1 MKISKFELAAV
12 KRTAS
17 TVKNLRRKAENIKK
31 IIDVNT
37 ATYESYVEQINSW
50 EKPLIDKFGFD
61 SKFILEHYDPETK
74 ELVLQETP
82 IVEEVSVEE
91 VNNMLNDGMLREAEP
106 SSEEETPV
114 DEVINEDAVV
124 SNYTSES
131 SEVEEGCFVSNKTID
146 K

>member
-82 IVEEVSVEE
+82 VVEEVSVEE

-106 SSEEETPV
+106 SSEEETSV
-114 DEVINEDAVV
+114 DEAVNEETVV
-124 SNYTSES
+124 SNDTSES
-131 SEVEEGCFVSNKTID
+131 SEVEEGTVCE
-146 K
+146 

>member
-82 IVEEVSVEE
+82 VVEEVSVEE
-91 VNNMLNDGMLREAEP
+91 VNNMLNDGMLSEAEP

-114 DEVINEDAVV
+114 DEAINEGTVV
-124 SNYTSES
+124 SNDTPES
-131 SEVEEGCFVSNKTID
+131 SEVEEGCFSE
-146 K
+146 

>member
-82 IVEEVSVEE
+82 VVEEVSVEE

-114 DEVINEDAVV
+114 DEAINEGTVV
-124 SNYTSES
+124 SNDTSES
-131 SEVEEGCFVSNKTID
+131 SEVKEGCFSE
-146 K
+146 

>member
-82 IVEEVSVEE
+82 AVEEVSVEE

-114 DEVINEDAVV
+114 DEAINEDTVV
-124 SNYTSES
+124 SNDTSES
-131 SEVEEGCFVSNKTID
+131 SEVEEDCFSE
-146 K
+146 

>member
-82 IVEEVSVEE
+82 VVEEVSVEE
-91 VNNMLNDGMLREAEP
+91 VNNMLNDGMLRETEP
-106 SSEEETPV
+106 SSEEETP
-114 DEVINEDAVV
+114 INEAVNEETVV
-124 SNYTSES
+124 SNDTSES
-131 SEVEEGCFVSNKTID
+131 SEVEEGCFNE
-146 K
+146 

>member
-50 EKPLIDKFGFD
+50 EKLLIDKFGFD

-82 IVEEVSVEE
+82 VVEEVSVEE

-114 DEVINEDAVV
+114 EEAINEDTVV
-124 SNYTSES
+124 SNDTSES
-131 SEVEEGCFVSNKTID
+131 SEVEEGCFSE
-146 K
+146 

>member
-74 ELVLQETP
+74 ELVLQEVP
-82 IVEEVSVEE
+82 VVEEVSVEE

-106 SSEEETPV
+106 SSEEETPI
-114 DEVINEDAVV
+114 DEAINEDTVV
-124 SNYTSES
+124 SNDTSES
-131 SEVEEGCFVSNKTID
+131 SEV
-146 K
+146 

>member
-82 IVEEVSVEE
+82 VVEEVSVEE

-114 DEVINEDAVV
+114 DEAVNEGAVV
-124 SNYTSES
+124 SNDTSES
-131 SEVEEGCFVSNKTID
+131 SEVEEGCFSE
-146 K
+146 

>member
-114 DEVINEDAVV
+114 DEAINEDTVV
-124 SNYTSES
+124 SNDTSES
-131 SEVEEGCFVSNKTID
+131 SEVEKGCFSE
-146 K
+146 

>member
-74 ELVLQETP
+74 ELILQETP

-114 DEVINEDAVV
+114 DEAVNEDAVV
-124 SNYTSES
+124 SNDTPES
-131 SEVEEGCFVSNKTID
+131 SEVEEGCFSE
-146 K
+146 

>member
-61 SKFILEHYDPETK
+61 SKFILEHYDPEPK

-114 DEVINEDAVV
+114 DEAVNEDAVV
-124 SNYTSES
+124 SNDTPES
-131 SEVEEGCFVSNKTID
+131 SEVEEGCFSE
-146 K
+146 

>member
-82 IVEEVSVEE
+82 VVEEVSVEE

-114 DEVINEDAVV
+114 NEAVNEDTVV
-124 SNYTSES
+124 SNDTLES
-131 SEVEEGCFVSNKTID
+131 SEVEEGTFCE
-146 K
+146 

>member
-61 SKFILEHYDPETK
+61 SKFILEHSDPETK

-82 IVEEVSVEE
+82 VVEEISVETADNLLS
-91 VNNMLNDGMLREAEP
+91 VSDGMLREAEP

-114 DEVINEDAVV
+114 DEAVNEDTVV
-124 SNYTSES
+124 SNDTLES
-131 SEVEEGCFVSNKTID
+131 SEIEEGTFCE
-146 K
+146 

>member
-114 DEVINEDAVV
+114 DEAVNEDAVV
-124 SNYTSES
+124 SNDTSES
-131 SEVEEGCFVSNKTID
+131 SEVEEGCFSE
-146 K
+146 

>member
-82 IVEEVSVEE
+82 VVEEVSVEE

-106 SSEEETPV
+106 SSEGETPV
-114 DEVINEDAVV
+114 DEAVNEDAVV
-124 SNYTSES
+124 SNDTPES
-131 SEVEEGCFVSNKTID
+131 SEVEEGDSCE
-146 K
+146 

>member
-82 IVEEVSVEE
+82 NVEEVSVEE

-114 DEVINEDAVV
+114 DEAEMKIML
-124 SNYTSES
+124 Y
-131 SEVEEGCFVSNKTID
+131 
-146 K
+146 

>member
-50 EKPLIDKFGFD
+50 EKPLIDKFGLD

-82 IVEEVSVEE
+82 VVEEVSVEE

-106 SSEEETPV
+106 SSEEETSV
-114 DEVINEDAVV
+114 DEAVNEETVV
-124 SNYTSES
+124 SNDTSES
-131 SEVEEGCFVSNKTID
+131 SEVEEGTFCE
-146 K
+146 

>member
-1 MKISKFELAAV
+1 MISKFELAAV

-17 TVKNLRRKAENIKK
+17 TVKNLRRKAENIKN

-61 SKFILEHYDPETK
+61 SKFILEHYNPETK

-82 IVEEVSVEE
+82 VVEVSVEE

-114 DEVINEDAVV
+114 DEAVSEDTVV
-124 SNYTSES
+124 SNDTSES
-131 SEVEEGCFVSNKTID
+131 SEVEEGTFCE
-146 K
+146 

>member
-114 DEVINEDAVV
+114 DEAINEDTVV
-124 SNYTSES
+124 SNDTSES
-131 SEVEEGCFVSNKTID
+131 LEVEEGCFSE
-146 K
+146 

>member
-17 TVKNLRRKAENIKK
+17 TVKNLRRKAENIKN
-31 IIDVNT
+31 IINVNT

-61 SKFILEHYDPETK
+61 SKFILEHYNPETK

-82 IVEEVSVEE
+82 VVEEVSVEE

-114 DEVINEDAVV
+114 DEAVNEDTVV
-124 SNYTSES
+124 SNDTSES
-131 SEVEEGCFVSNKTID
+131 SEVEEGAFCE
-146 K
+146 

>member
-82 IVEEVSVEE
+82 VVEEVSVEE

-114 DEVINEDAVV
+114 DEAINEDTVV
-124 SNYTSES
+124 SNDTSES
-131 SEVEEGCFVSNKTID
+131 SEVEKGCFSE
-146 K
+146 

>member
-61 SKFILEHYDPETK
+61 SKFILEHYNPEAK

-82 IVEEVSVEE
+82 VVEEVSVEE

-114 DEVINEDAVV
+114 DEAVNEDTVV
-124 SNYTSES
+124 SNDTSES
-131 SEVEEGCFVSNKTID
+131 SEVEEGAFCE
-146 K
+146 

>member
-91 VNNMLNDGMLREAEP
+91 VNNMLNDGMLRETEP

-114 DEVINEDAVV
+114 DEAINEDTVV
-124 SNYTSES
+124 SNDTSES
-131 SEVEEGCFVSNKTID
+131 SEVEEGCFSE
-146 K
+146 

>member
-82 IVEEVSVEE
+82 VVEEVSVEE
-91 VNNMLNDGMLREAEP
+91 VNNMLNDGMLRKAEP
-106 SSEEETPV
+106 SSEEETSV
-114 DEVINEDAVV
+114 DEAVNEETVV
-124 SNYTSES
+124 SNDTSES
-131 SEVEEGCFVSNKTID
+131 SEVEEGCFSEQ
-146 K
+146 

>member
-17 TVKNLRRKAENIKK
+17 TVKNLRRKAENIKN

-61 SKFILEHYDPETK
+61 SKFILEHYNPETK

-82 IVEEVSVEE
+82 VVEEVSVETADNLLS
-91 VNNMLNDGMLREAEP
+91 VSDGMLREAEP

-114 DEVINEDAVV
+114 DEAVNEDTVV
-124 SNYTSES
+124 SNDTSES
-131 SEVEEGCFVSNKTID
+131 SEVEEGAFCE
-146 K
+146 

>member
-82 IVEEVSVEE
+82 VVEEVSVEE

-114 DEVINEDAVV
+114 DEAVNEDTVV
-124 SNYTSES
+124 SNDTSES
-131 SEVEEGCFVSNKTID
+131 SEVEEGTFCE
-146 K
+146 

>member
-82 IVEEVSVEE
+82 VVEEISVETADNLLS
-91 VNNMLNDGMLREAEP
+91 VSYGMLREAEP

-114 DEVINEDAVV
+114 DEAVNEDTVV
-124 SNYTSES
+124 SNDTLES
-131 SEVEEGCFVSNKTID
+131 SEVEEGTFCE
-146 K
+146 

>member
-17 TVKNLRRKAENIKK
+17 TVKNLRRKAENIKN

-114 DEVINEDAVV
+114 DEAINEGTVV
-124 SNYTSES
+124 SNDTSES
-131 SEVEEGCFVSNKTID
+131 SEVEEGCFSE
-146 K
+146 

>member
-106 SSEEETPV
+106 SSEGETPV
-114 DEVINEDAVV
+114 DEAINENTVV
-124 SNYTSES
+124 SNDTSES
-131 SEVEEGCFVSNKTID
+131 SEVEEGCFSE
-146 K
+146 

>member
-91 VNNMLNDGMLREAEP
+91 VNNMLNDGMLRETEP

-114 DEVINEDAVV
+114 DEAINEGTVV
-124 SNYTSES
+124 SNDTSES
-131 SEVEEGCFVSNKTID
+131 SEIEEGCFSE
-146 K
+146 

>member
-82 IVEEVSVEE
+82 VVEEVSVEE

-106 SSEEETPV
+106 SLEEETPV
-114 DEVINEDAVV
+114 DEAINEDTVV
-124 SNYTSES
+124 SNDTSES
-131 SEVEEGCFVSNKTID
+131 SEVEEGCFSE
-146 K
+146 

>member
-82 IVEEVSVEE
+82 VVEEVSVEE

-114 DEVINEDAVV
+114 DEAINEDAVV
-124 SNYTSES
+124 SNDTSES
-131 SEVEEGCFVSNKTID
+131 SEVEEGCFSE
-146 K
+146 

>member
-82 IVEEVSVEE
+82 VVEEVSVEE

-106 SSEEETPV
+106 SSEEETSV
-114 DEVINEDAVV
+114 DEAVNEETVV
-124 SNYTSES
+124 SNDTSES
-131 SEVEEGCFVSNKTID
+131 SKVEEDCFSEQ
-146 K
+146 

>member
-114 DEVINEDAVV
+114 DEAVNEDAVV
-124 SNYTSES
+124 SNDTSES
-131 SEVEEGCFVSNKTID
+131 SEVEEGAFCE
-146 K
+146 

>member
-82 IVEEVSVEE
+82 VVEEVSVEE

-106 SSEEETPV
+106 SSEEETSV
-114 DEVINEDAVV
+114 DEAVNEETVV
-124 SNYTSES
+124 SNDTSES
-131 SEVEEGCFVSNKTID
+131 SKVEESCFSEQ
-146 K
+146 

>member
-17 TVKNLRRKAENIKK
+17 TVKNLRRKAENIKN

-61 SKFILEHYDPETK
+61 SKFILEHYNPETK

-82 IVEEVSVEE
+82 VVEEVSVEE

-114 DEVINEDAVV
+114 DEAVNEDTVV
-124 SNYTSES
+124 SNDTSKS
-131 SEVEEGCFVSNKTID
+131 SEVEEGTFCE
-146 K
+146 

>member
-91 VNNMLNDGMLREAEP
+91 VNNMLNDGMLSEAEP

-114 DEVINEDAVV
+114 DEAINEDTII
-124 SNYTSES
+124 SNDTSES
-131 SEVEEGCFVSNKTID
+131 SEVEEGCFSE
-146 K
+146 

>member
-82 IVEEVSVEE
+82 VVEEVSVEE

-106 SSEEETPV
+106 SSEEETSV
-114 DEVINEDAVV
+114 DEAVNKETVV
-124 SNYTSES
+124 SNNTSES
-131 SEVEEGCFVSNKTID
+131 SKVEEDCFSEQ
-146 K
+146 

>member
-61 SKFILEHYDPETK
+61 SKFILEHYDSETK

-82 IVEEVSVEE
+82 VVEEVSVEE

-106 SSEEETPV
+106 SSEEETSV
-114 DEVINEDAVV
+114 DEAVNEETVV
-124 SNYTSES
+124 SNDTSES
-131 SEVEEGCFVSNKTID
+131 SKVEEGCFSEQ
-146 K
+146 